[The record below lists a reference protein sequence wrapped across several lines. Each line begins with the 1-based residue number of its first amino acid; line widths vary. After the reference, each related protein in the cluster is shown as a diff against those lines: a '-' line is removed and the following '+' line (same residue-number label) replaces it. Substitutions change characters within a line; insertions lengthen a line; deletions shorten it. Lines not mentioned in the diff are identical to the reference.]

1 MRHETR
7 DKRQAT
13 RDKRQET
20 RDKQQETTDNR
31 QERDKRETRDKQE
44 RDKREKRQGKERDKR
59 ERQERE
65 TRERDKRETRETK
78 AKNKFTHIALVRS
91 YPTICC
97 DPYSHRENK
106 TSQDTERTRQAKT
119 TQDNTNKTHM
129 CTHER
134 QETRDMQQT
143 VFWATSLFRPI
154 QKKVAQKKVLSEM
167 TSGPTT
173 RVVAQ
178 QLVFQL

>member
-1 MRHETR
+1 MRLDTS
-7 DKRQAT
+7 DKRQET
-13 RDKRQET
+13 SNKRQET
-20 RDKQQETTDNR
+20 RDK
-31 QERDKRETRDKQE
+31 RETRE
-44 RDKREKRQGKERDKR
+44 RQDREKR

-78 AKNKFTHIALVRS
+78 AKNKFTQIAHVRS
-91 YPTICC
+91 FPTICS

-134 QETRDMQQT
+134 QETRDNRQFLGHLPFST
-143 VFWATSLFRPI
+143 NP
-154 QKKVAQKKVLSEM
+154 KK
-167 TSGPTT
+167 SGPKKS
-173 RVVAQ
+173 
-178 QLVFQL
+178 LV

>member
-20 RDKQQETTDNR
+20 SDKRQETRDKRQTTSDKRQATRDKRQATRDNR
-31 QERDKRETRDKQE
+31 QETRERQKRDKRETREGQE
-44 RDKREKRQGKERDKR
+44 REKTGKR

-106 TSQDTERTRQAKT
+106 TSQDTDRTRQAKT

-129 CTHER
+129 CAR
-134 QETRDMQQT
+134 ETRDKRH
-143 VFWATSLFRPI
+143 ATDSFLGHLPFSTNP
-154 QKKVAQKKVLSEM
+154 KK
-167 TSGPTT
+167 SGPKKS
-173 RVVAQ
+173 
-178 QLVFQL
+178 LV

>member
-1 MRHETR
+1 MRQDTSN
-7 DKRQAT
+7 
-13 RDKRQET
+13 KRQET
-20 RDKQQETTDNR
+20 
-31 QERDKRETRDKQE
+31 
-44 RDKREKRQGKERDKR
+44 R

-78 AKNKFTHIALVRS
+78 AKNKFTQIAHVRS
-91 YPTICC
+91 FPTICC

-134 QETRDMQQT
+134 QETRDN
-143 VFWATSLFRPI
+143 RPFFGPPPFFD
-154 QKKVAQKKVLSEM
+154 QSKKKWPKKKSCLK
-167 TSGPTT
+167 
-173 RVVAQ
+173 
-178 QLVFQL
+178 